1 MTNEERILSK
11 LDEISKDITEIKIEQ
26 ARMQTLM
33 EAHIDSHRAQ
43 RANLSERWKIVGIIS
58 AIGLGIVSIVSQ
70 FIGWLRA

>member
-11 LDEISKDITEIKIEQ
+11 LDEISKDTTEIKIEQ
-26 ARMQTLM
+26 AWMQTLM

-70 FIGWLRA
+70 FIGWLRG